1 MSKLLIVHHT
11 VSPATSE
18 VLDAAKAALELEELS
33 DVEVIARPALVASA
47 LETLEADGLVLLTPV
62 NIGYLSGA
70 MKHYFDQIYY
80 PCLDATRKLPF
91 AAVLHSNLDAS
102 GALRA
107 LEAIT
112 TGMEWTQVAAPV
124 VITGAVDA
132 GVREQIT
139 ELAGT
144 VGAYAAGL
152 IS

>member
-1 MSKLLIVHHT
+1 VSTLLIVHHT

-18 VLDAAKAALELEELS
+18 IFDVARAAFDLEEFS
-33 DVEVIARPALVASA
+33 DLDVRARPALVASPV
-47 LETLEADGLVLLTPV
+47 ETLEADGVLLLSPV

-70 MKHYFDQIYY
+70 LKHYFDQVYY
-80 PCLDATRKLPF
+80 PCLDATKKLPF

-112 TGMEWTQVAAPV
+112 TGMEWTQVAQPV
-124 VITGAVDA
+124 VVSGNVDA
-132 GVREQIT
+132 TVREQIT
-139 ELAGT
+139 EVAGT

-152 IS
+152 ID